1 MGEIRKEDNMATAT
15 QEKKHKL
22 ISDKVVKKIFSSGSE
37 ASQEYLLKIVSLAT
51 GIPYEKL
58 KKGFRLI
65 HPNAG
70 INANTVDS
78 ELDIAFE
85 SDEYFVSFEINQGK
99 SDTLD
104 VKNGSYT
111 IILYLRQLKSSK
123 EYKNLKPVYQVNL
136 DDFDYFGKDRFLY
149 FSELKERE
157 SNDPRHLDLYVI
169 DINLDYLRNLGYN
182 NIRNADELEKLL
194 YLFVC
199 SDEEQ
204 LDELYEGDKMM
215 GSIREEANQLVSDL
229 DLMLYYD
236 EEDLQRQ
243 IGEERYEKGV
253 LQKQKEVAKKMLEKS
268 DISYIAEVT
277 GLTIEDIEALK
288 NETTE

>member
-1 MGEIRKEDNMATAT
+1 MATAT
-15 QEKKHKL
+15 TTKKKL
-22 ISDKVVKKIFSSGSE
+22 INDEVVKKIFSSGSE

-51 GIPYEKL
+51 EIPYEKL

-70 INANTVDS
+70 VNANTVDS

-85 SDEYFVSFEINQGK
+85 SDEYFVSFEINLGK
-99 SDTLD
+99 SKTVD

-111 IILYLRQLKSSK
+111 IVLYLRQLTSSK

-182 NIRNADELEKLL
+182 NIRNANELEKLL

-215 GSIREEANQLVSDL
+215 GSIRKEANQLVNDL

-236 EEDLQRQ
+236 KEDLQRQ
-243 IGEERYEKGV
+243 IGEERFEDGEQAGK
-253 LQKQKEVAKKMLEKS
+253 LQNQKEVAKKMLKKRYDIS
-268 DISYIAEVT
+268 DISEMT
-277 GLTIEDIEALK
+277 ELSIEEIEALK